1 MNGLNNAGIF
11 PYSLNNLQVLSLPDG
26 ASLPVSCDV
35 PLIRTL
41 TSTNQEIS
49 LFESDP
55 DLIDF
60 DIYDKS
66 LKVNTI
72 FAGSGSF
79 NNIYSTGANF
89 LTLNATGINCNTITA
104 TTSILSNG
112 SMNAPNANITCFG
125 INSVGGLIQTT
136 NGFTGPFITAS
147 SGTFQNV
154 NTNTLTANT
163 ININTVNIPNLSF
176 NIATGGFLSTTGT
189 ISTQQ
194 NFRTTNGINTFD
206 FTDISSSGD
215 TSIYNAGGALQTSF
229 RFDGNERMKLS
240 SSGNL
245 DVSFLQSSGTIS
257 TTSGRIQN
265 LNSAWTTN
273 LNDYFI
279 NANNDTIFLRPKG
292 ETATP
297 ADAQAFLT
305 NAGNFTI
312 STGTLSAFNGT
323 FSGGLSATNANI
335 SAFALTAS
343 SFVNSPYFTGT
354 KADFTNAT
362 ITNLT
367 GANIRGNFN
376 GNVSVGNP
384 DKMYFYQLDKT
395 TEAMRIEPGAITPVL
410 SWYNATFGSQLQFF
424 MRAEASGGAFTC
436 NQLTATDYVYSTD
449 ALHDEFYTT
458 RRDGIQTNS
467 MIFYNNT
474 SFQSRPFI
482 FQNLNQSAYIQAWG
496 NNNRN
501 NGFAIRD
508 TTAERWFIYNKAD
521 TSTLAINNNSSDLIT
536 LTASVATITPQVN
549 ITNTL
554 QVGQSNFGPN
564 CLINLGFSGALGP
577 TPNFRQGYIFM
588 NGSSMF
594 LNNQQFDNVPLL
606 QNSTKG
612 FIVLQPANGTFS
624 TTIRPNGQVVS
635 TNRTDSDAGFTISNS
650 TTGAGYG
657 LYLNKQNDGVNGNN
671 FYNLVIQGNGFNS
684 AITMHAQV
692 SGIMAN
698 ITLGRTNFPFSNDA
712 ITVRPNSLASQDTFM
727 LIANH
732 YQESNGKVYIGQN
745 GTGSTRPSDAFIQNH
760 SNNAGGKKSGI
771 YFQTDTATYGVS
783 CPAQYIDFTG
793 QTFFNPFTNRSTDTP
808 TNSQTGST
816 LSVVYGFKS
825 LPQVGTVYTMSRG
838 AGKYI
843 PWVKADANNA
853 SYTVAGGLQKIALT
867 DATSIN
873 ASPWQTPAGARQYSF
888 RTDFEG
894 LYDIKWNLNIF
905 ASATT
910 AYFVYVYKN
919 GVAQSTS
926 IGDVSRAGTFSFC
939 NGSTLV
945 QCNAGDDIDMRIQ
958 ADTQTITVGNNSTI
972 QALYHG

>member
-1 MNGLNNAGIF
+1 MNGLSNNIY
-11 PYSLNNLQVLSLPDG
+11 PYSLNNLQTITTSDG
-26 ASLPVSCDV
+26 GALPVSANA
-35 PLIRTL
+35 PIIKT
-41 TSTNQEIS
+41 TTATNQNIF
-49 LFESDP
+49 LYESET

-60 DIYDKS
+60 NTYNKS
-66 LKVNTI
+66 LRVKDLIANTGT
-72 FAGSGSF
+72 FSS
-79 NNIYSTGANF
+79 IYSTGARF
-89 LTLNATGINCNTITA
+89 FSLNATGVNVDTLTA
-104 TTSILSNG
+104 TTSIFSSASL
-112 SMNAPNANITCFG
+112 NAPNAFIDCNG
-125 INSVGGLIQTT
+125 INSVGSNPIRTT
-136 NGFTGPFITAS
+136 FGFTGPFITAG

-163 ININTVNIPNLSF
+163 INISSLNIPNLTF
-176 NIATGGFLSTTGT
+176 TRATGGSIATTGT
-189 ISTQQ
+189 IT
-194 NFRTTNGINTFD
+194 
-206 FTDISSSGD
+206 SG
-215 TSIYNAGGALQTSF
+215 GVL
-229 RFDGNERMKLS
+229 
-240 SSGNL
+240 
-245 DVSFLQSSGTIS
+245 S
-257 TTSGRIQN
+257 TTSGRIAN
-265 LNSAWTTN
+265 GNSAWTTN
-273 LNDYFI
+273 GNDYFI
-279 NANNDTIFLRPKG
+279 NANNSTVYLRPKG
-292 ETATP
+292 ETITP
-297 ADAQAFLT
+297 ADAQVFLGT
-305 NAGNFTI
+305 NGSLTCT
-312 STGTLSAFNGT
+312 TGTLTAFNGN

-335 SAFALTAS
+335 SSFALTAS

-367 GANIRGNFN
+367 GANIRAGNFVSAPYFTGTKADFTNATITNLTGANIRGNFN
-376 GNVSVGNP
+376 GNVSVANP

-554 QVGQSNFGPN
+554 QVGQSNFGAN
-564 CLINLGFSGALGP
+564 ALINLGFSGTLGGVN
-577 TPNFRQGYIFM
+577 NFRQGYIFM
-588 NGSSMF
+588 DGSNMF
-594 LNNQQFDNVPLL
+594 LNNQQFNNVPLL
-606 QNSTKG
+606 QNSTRG
-612 FIVLQPANGTFS
+612 SIVLQPANGTFA
-624 TTIRPNGQVVS
+624 TTFRPNGQVVS
-635 TNRTDSDAGFTISNS
+635 NNRTDSDAGFTISNS

-657 LYLNKQNDGVNGNN
+657 LYINKQNDGVNGNN

-684 AITMHAQV
+684 AITMHSQV

-745 GTGSTRPSDAFIQNH
+745 GTGGFRPSDAFIQNW
-760 SNNAGGKKSGI
+760 SNNAGGKKSGL
-771 YFQTDTATYGVS
+771 YFQTDTATYGVG

-853 SYTVAGGLQKIALT
+853 NYTVAGGLQKIALT
-867 DATSIN
+867 DATSVN

-888 RTDFEG
+888 RCDFQG

-905 ASATT
+905 ALATT

-945 QCNAGDDIDMRIQ
+945 QCNAGDDIDMRIEP
-958 ADTQTITVGNNSTI
+958 DTQTITVGNSSTI